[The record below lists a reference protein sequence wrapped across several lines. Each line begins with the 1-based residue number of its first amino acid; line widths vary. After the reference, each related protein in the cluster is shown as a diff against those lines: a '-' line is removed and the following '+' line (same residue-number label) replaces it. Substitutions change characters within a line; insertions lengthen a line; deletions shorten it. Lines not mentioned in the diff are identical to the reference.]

1 LSIFLKYLGGKDGSV
16 KIWDPREKQP
26 VAKMETAVGATK
38 RDCWTVAFGNA
49 FNAEERIVCAGYD
62 NGDIKMLDLRAMELR
77 WETNVSN
84 GVCSL
89 EFDRRDIKMNKLI
102 ATTIESHFYVFDIKV
117 QHPTKGF
124 GYIKNNVHKH
134 TIWTVRHLP
143 QYREIFTTTGGNGSV
158 YLWKYMYPEE
168 RCRVESDGDMIT
180 NPGKLQL
187 IQNQLISTQPINN
200 FRWCPGKLGLAVCT
214 SFDQNIRL
222 LIATKLNLYK

>member
-1 LSIFLKYLGGKDGSV
+1 MKV
-16 KIWDPREKQP
+16 WDPRIKSP

-49 FNAEERIVCAGYD
+49 YNSEERIVCAGYD
-62 NGDIKMLDLRAMELR
+62 NGDIKMLDLRAMSIY
-77 WETNVSN
+77 WETNVPN

-102 ATTIESHFYVFDIKV
+102 ATTIESDFYVFDIKV
-117 QHPTKGF
+117 LHPKTGF
-124 GYIKNNVHKH
+124 GYIKNNLHKH

-143 QYREIFTTTGGNGSV
+143 QHREIFTTTGGNGSV

-168 RCRVESDGDMIT
+168 RYKTDSDGLKAT

-200 FRWCPGKLGLAVCT
+200 FRWCTGKLGLAVCT

-222 LIATKLNLYK
+222 LITTKLNLY

>member
-1 LSIFLKYLGGKDGSV
+1 M
-16 KIWDPREKQP
+16 KIWDPREKRP
-26 VAKMETAVGATK
+26 VAKMETEIGATK
-38 RDCWTVAFGNA
+38 RDCWTVAFGNSY
-49 FNAEERIVCAGYD
+49 NSEERIVCAGYD
-62 NGDIKMLDLRAMELR
+62 NGDIKMLDLRAMALR

-102 ATTIESHFYVFDIKV
+102 ATTIESNFYVYDIKV

-124 GYIKNNVHKH
+124 GHVKNNLQKH

-143 QYREIFTTTGGNGSV
+143 QNREMFITTGGNGSV
-158 YLWKYMYPEE
+158 YLWKYKYPEE
-168 RCRVESDGDMIT
+168 RCKIEPDGDMIT

-222 LIATKLNLYK
+222 LIATKLNLC

>member
-1 LSIFLKYLGGKDGSV
+1 M
-16 KIWDPREKQP
+16 KIWDPREKLP

-49 FNAEERIVCAGYD
+49 YNSEERIVCAGYD
-62 NGDIKMLDLRAMELR
+62 NGDIKMLDLRAMSLC

-89 EFDRRDIKMNKLI
+89 EFDRRDIKMNKLV

-117 QHPTKGF
+117 QHPKKGF
-124 GYIKNNVHKH
+124 GYIKNNTHKH

-143 QYREIFTTTGGNGSV
+143 QNREIFTTTGGNGSI
-158 YLWKYMYPEE
+158 YLWKYKYPEE
-168 RCRVESDGDMIT
+168 RYKVESDGDMMT

-200 FRWCPGKLGLAVCT
+200 FQWCPGKLGLAVCT

-222 LIATKLNLYK
+222 LIATKLNLY

>member
-1 LSIFLKYLGGKDGSV
+1 MKITVKGGKDGSV
-16 KIWDPREKQP
+16 KIWDPREKLP
-26 VAKMETAVGATK
+26 VAKMETAIGATK

-49 FNAEERIVCAGYD
+49 YNSEERIVCAGYD
-62 NGDIKMLDLRAMELR
+62 NGDIKMLDLRAMALR

-143 QYREIFTTTGGNGSV
+143 QHREIFTTTGGNGSI
-158 YLWKYMYPEE
+158 YLWKYMYPED
-168 RCRVESDGDMIT
+168 RYKIESDGDKIT

-200 FRWCPGKLGLAVCT
+200 FRWCPSKLGLALCT

-222 LIATKLNLYK
+222 LILTKLNLY